1 MGRPRKIP
9 ALFAAARQ
17 VDRRVSVWMRAN
29 HAALVI
35 ELGTG
40 RVAWRRVLPILAGL
54 GLTDEVGQPLTRDTV
69 SRTWKRVCREIA
81 AEQRAKASPPPQ
93 LAPGEL
99 APGVRYVGPTP
110 ITQPAAPV
118 RPVALRD
125 EPRVAPAPARP
136 DTGAPAAPEATPE
149 VVEATEQIR
158 RVLAEMGALR
168 VPLPSRTR

>member
-1 MGRPRKIP
+1 MGRPRKIQ
-9 ALFAAARQ
+9 AVFAAARRA
-17 VDRRVSVWMRAN
+17 DRRVSVWMRTH
-29 HAALVI
+29 HAALVV
-35 ELGTG
+35 ELGMG

-81 AEQRAKASPPPQ
+81 AEQQAKVSPSPQ

-99 APGVRYVGPTP
+99 APGVRRVGPTP
-110 ITQPAAPV
+110 ILQPAVPV

-125 EPRVAPAPARP
+125 ASPVATAPARP
-136 DTGAPAAPEATPE
+136 DAAAPAAPEATPE
-149 VVEATEQIR
+149 VAEATEQIR